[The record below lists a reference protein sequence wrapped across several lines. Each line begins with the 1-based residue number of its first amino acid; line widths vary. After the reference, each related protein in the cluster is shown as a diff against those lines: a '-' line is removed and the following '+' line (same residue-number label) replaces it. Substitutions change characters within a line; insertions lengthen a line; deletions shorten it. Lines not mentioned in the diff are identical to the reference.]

1 MFPLLSDN
9 QDFEQTLNLAVIW
22 DTNGAYMTSLY
33 YLLSSRFVN
42 SNVYY
47 FLVLSTPSLAGDFY
61 LNFFLGGVMEIP
73 AYTAAII
80 TVKYVIVTQL
90 YGIFGSVVSISLKYK
105 IV

>member
-1 MFPLLSDN
+1 MTPL
-9 QDFEQTLNLAVIW
+9 Q
-22 DTNGAYMTSLY
+22 SL
-33 YLLSSRFVN
+33 LLSRFVN
-42 SNVYY
+42 SYVYY

-61 LNFFLGGVMEIP
+61 LNFFLGGLMEIP

-90 YGIFGSVVSISLKYK
+90 YGIFGSVVSMSVEYK